1 MEDIVIQDLY
11 QRINSMESSVKA
23 IRDEIA
29 DNVVVGRLECLCYE
43 LKCSIIDVN
52 LKAPDVFV
60 FRRYLCQLT
69 NGGEIMYVASLL
81 RQCWRYAHPQSLLDA
96 SVKPLPQEN
105 LMDMALSRYSG
116 DRSDCSAE
124 GFNEKYHSLHT
135 RLAAKN
141 CDLSFHRD
149 ILKELHSII
158 AEVGFVHS
166 IAITPDFISNR
177 AIISPM
183 SQAQLASV
191 FDVLVSEGC
200 TRCQDKNSFLASFKS
215 SILARQSQ
223 VCWLA
228 INPKNKTINYAK
240 LYVLFQILQVELSES
255 AKSVIAET
263 FVAADGSTLKPSS
276 IKSRESTAELMTF
289 RDKLANALL

>member
-1 MEDIVIQDLY
+1 MEDISIRNLY
-11 QRINSMESSVKA
+11 SKIDALASEVKFLRGQTGGNIVLARIEQ
-23 IRDEIA
+23 
-29 DNVVVGRLECLCYE
+29 LCHE

-52 LKAPDVFV
+52 LKAPDVIV
-60 FRRYLCQLT
+60 FRRYLWQLT
-69 NGGEIMYVASLL
+69 NGGEIMYAASLL
-81 RQCWRYAHPQSLLDA
+81 RQCWRHAFPQSLLDA
-96 SVKPLPQEN
+96 PVKPLPQEN
-105 LMDMALSRYSG
+105 LLDMALSRYPG
-116 DRSDCSAE
+116 DKSDCSAE
-124 GFNEKYHSLHT
+124 DFNEKYHSLHAK
-135 RLAAKN
+135 LAAKN

-166 IAITPDFISNR
+166 IAITPDFLSYR

-191 FDVLVSEGC
+191 FDVLVSESC
-200 TRCQDKNSFLASFKS
+200 TRLQDKEAFLASFDS
-215 SILARQSQ
+215 AIQARQSQ

-228 INPKNKTINYAK
+228 TNPKNKTINYAK

-263 FVAADGSTLKPSS
+263 FVAADGSALKPFS
-276 IKSRESTAELMTF
+276 IKSRESTAELQAF